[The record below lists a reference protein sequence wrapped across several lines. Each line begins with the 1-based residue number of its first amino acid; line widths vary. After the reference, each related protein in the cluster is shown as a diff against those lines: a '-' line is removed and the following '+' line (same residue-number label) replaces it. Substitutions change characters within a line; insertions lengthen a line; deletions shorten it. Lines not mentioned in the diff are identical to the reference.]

1 MVTETGSPCLHCST
15 SPTGKPG
22 TLSEEVSTNAK
33 EMREEVN
40 EHGKDAI
47 SRGDSDGDGDGDGD
61 DDVLRP
67 RPRKERIKQSLA
79 KLKKGPDGRFINV
92 LEVASDLNLLIAAYQ
107 NLKAQERPTYLI
119 EDSDDE
125 DSMDGIDLERFKKL
139 QRRLRTGTYK
149 FGSAKEPKDK
159 KISEEPGEGSSFD
172 PHDSS
177 L

>member
-1 MVTETGSPCLHCST
+1 MVTETGSPYLHCST
-15 SPTGKPG
+15 SPTGKSG

-47 SRGDSDGDGDGDGD
+47 GSGDGDGDGDGD
-61 DDVLRP
+61 QDVMRP

-79 KLKKGPDGRFINV
+79 KLKKGSDGRFINV

-159 KISEEPGEGSSFD
+159 KISEESGAGFD
-172 PHDSS
+172 SHDSS